1 MHELWNRKNHQVMVI
16 GEIFQWK
23 SFDEVSNTAR
33 RNGSARLMLRRR
45 WSLSTCVEKDV
56 APVGSRLASYRKK
69 TNPLVGTTCYRE
81 IDEWK
86 RPWKFQDLLQ
96 RHILTLF
103 LWISGNHCY
112 DVISLIELRKILKNF
127 YLSKLLRE
135 LESDKY
141 FFFKSKAK

>member
-69 TNPLVGTTCYRE
+69 TTGWNYVLSWNRWMKGTMKIPRFITTPYTNSVSLNFWKSLLWCYF
-81 IDEWK
+81 IDRIK
-86 RPWKFQDLLQ
+86 
-96 RHILTLF
+96 
-103 LWISGNHCY
+103 
-112 DVISLIELRKILKNF
+112 KNF
-127 YLSKLLRE
+127 EEFLSIKIVTWIG
-135 LESDKY
+135 KW
-141 FFFKSKAK
+141 